1 MTIKFKCREAHFCL
15 GFFFVKITQS
25 IRHVRQCRVNRNS
38 SEYAEYFTHSRNQSI
53 NEGKRRSFIHSPPP
67 LMESTQMVQF
77 MSGRL
82 FLDQKTD
89 TPNHFC
95 EAERPILA
103 EGENE

>member
-1 MTIKFKCREAHFCL
+1 MQRSTFLFL
-15 GFFFVKITQS
+15 FFFVKITQC

-53 NEGKRRSFIHSPPP
+53 NEGKRRRFIHSPPP

-82 FLDQKTD
+82 VLDHRTD
-89 TPNHFC
+89 TPKPFC
-95 EAERPILA
+95 EAERLMLA